1 MPTQSWFHLDRIPEP
16 EVMDDRDGV
25 EAYTA
30 SAAQAYLER
39 IDRSFADHALRLGVA
54 GGSALDIG
62 TGPGLIPIMLAVRTP
77 GLRLTGVDLSEPM
90 LQKAR
95 DAAREAG
102 VADRLDFRLGDAK
115 SLPFSERSF
124 DLVLCNSLLHHLPDP
139 LALLNEVSRVT
150 KPGGAILLRDLRR
163 PSRLEFR
170 FHAGWFGR
178 HYSGVMRQLYQDSL
192 RAAYTRAELEK
203 LLHRSRLAGA
213 RVFRT
218 GRTHIGI
225 ERAARVEQ
233 PKIDQGNREDRLT

>member
-1 MPTQSWFHLDRIPEP
+1 MSLQSWFQLERTPEP
-16 EVMDDRDGV
+16 EVMDDPEGV
-25 EAYTA
+25 EAYTN

-39 IDRSFADHALRLGVA
+39 IDRTFVDDALSLGVTQ
-54 GGSALDIG
+54 GHALDIG
-62 TGPGLIPIMLAVRTP
+62 TGPGLIPIMLAARAP

-95 DAAREAG
+95 NAAEAAG

-124 DLVLCNSLLHHLPDP
+124 DLVLCNSLLHHLPAP
-139 LALLNEVSRVT
+139 LALLNEISRVS

-163 PSRLEFR
+163 PSRLEFP

-178 HYSGVMRQLYQDSL
+178 HYSGVMRQLYRDSL
-192 RAAYTRAELEK
+192 LAAYTRTELED
-203 LLHRSRLAGA
+203 LLQRSKLAGA

-218 GRTHIGI
+218 GRTHIGLR
-225 ERAARVEQ
+225 RAAR
-233 PKIDQGNREDRLT
+233 T

>member
-1 MPTQSWFHLDRIPEP
+1 MPFQSWFHLERIPEP

-39 IDRSFADHALRLGVA
+39 IDRAFVDHAMRLGVVA
-54 GGSALDIG
+54 GSALDIG
-62 TGPGLIPIMLAVRTP
+62 TGPGLIPIMLAARRP

-95 DAAREAG
+95 DAAKEAG
-102 VADRLDFRLGDAK
+102 VADRLDFRPGDAK
-115 SLPFSERSF
+115 SLPFSGQSF
-124 DLVLCNSLLHHLPDP
+124 DLVLCNSLLHHLPDS
-139 LALLNEVSRVT
+139 LALFNEISRVT

-163 PSRLEFR
+163 PSRLEFPL
-170 FHAGWFGR
+170 HAGWFGR
-178 HYSGVMRQLYQDSL
+178 HYSGLMSQLYRDSL
-192 RAAYTRAELEK
+192 RAAYTRTELED

-213 RVFRT
+213 RVFRS

-225 ERAARVEQ
+225 EREAR
-233 PKIDQGNREDRLT
+233 

>member
-1 MPTQSWFHLDRIPEP
+1 MPFQSWFHLERIPEP

-39 IDRSFADHALRLGVA
+39 IDRTFVDHALRLGVA
-54 GGSALDIG
+54 EGKVLDIG
-62 TGPGLIPIMLAVRTP
+62 TGPGLIPILLAARGP
-77 GLRLTGVDLSEPM
+77 GLSLTGVDLSEPM
-90 LQKAR
+90 LQKAS
-95 DAAREAG
+95 DAAEEAG
-102 VADRLDFRLGDAK
+102 VADRLDFRTGDAK

-139 LALLNEVSRVT
+139 LALLNEISRVS

-163 PSRLEFR
+163 PSRLEFP

-178 HYSGVMRQLYQDSL
+178 HYSGLMRQLYRDSL
-192 RAAYTRAELEK
+192 RAAYTRGELEE
-203 LLHRSRLAGA
+203 LAHRSKLAGV

-225 ERAARVEQ
+225 EREGRS
-233 PKIDQGNREDRLT
+233 

>member
-1 MPTQSWFHLDRIPEP
+1 MPFQSWFHLERIAEP

-39 IDRSFADHALRLGVA
+39 IDRTFVDHALRLGVA
-54 GGSALDIG
+54 EGKVLDIG
-62 TGPGLIPIMLAVRTP
+62 TGPGLIPILLAARGP

-90 LQKAR
+90 LQKAS
-95 DAAREAG
+95 DAAEEAG
-102 VADRLDFRLGDAK
+102 VADRLDFRTGDAK
-115 SLPFSERSF
+115 SLPFSERTF

-139 LALLNEVSRVT
+139 LALFNEISRVA

-163 PSRLEFR
+163 PSRLEFPL
-170 FHAGWFGR
+170 HAAWFGR
-178 HYSGVMRQLYQDSL
+178 HYSGVMRQLYRDSL
-192 RAAYTRAELEK
+192 RAAYTRNELED

-213 RVFRT
+213 RVFRS

-225 ERAARVEQ
+225 ERAAW
-233 PKIDQGNREDRLT
+233 T

>member
-1 MPTQSWFHLDRIPEP
+1 MSDTFLRPRAAYDMPFQSWFHLERIPEP

-30 SAAQAYLER
+30 SAAQAWLER
-39 IDRSFADHALRLGVA
+39 IDRTFVDHAMRLGVA
-54 GGSALDIG
+54 AGSALDIG
-62 TGPGLIPIMLAVRTP
+62 TGPGLIPIMLAAKSP

-95 DAAREAG
+95 DAAKEAG

-115 SLPFSERSF
+115 SLPFPKRSF

-139 LALLNEVSRVT
+139 LALFNEISRVI
-150 KPGGAILLRDLRR
+150 KPGGALLLRDLRR
-163 PSRLEFR
+163 PSRLEFPL
-170 FHAGWFGR
+170 HAGWFGR
-178 HYSGVMRQLYQDSL
+178 HFAGLMRQLYRDSL
-192 RAAYTRAELEK
+192 HAAYTRTELED
-203 LLHRSRLAGA
+203 LLHRSKLAGA

-225 ERAARVEQ
+225 ERMAR
-233 PKIDQGNREDRLT
+233 